1 MASIID
7 RKEHN
12 VIELTIEVPAEEF
25 KAALERS
32 FKKNANRFSIPGFR
46 KGKAPIGMVK
56 RYYGEGV
63 LYDDAIDDVINPA
76 YMEAIREYELDPVSR
91 PEIDVQEIGSD
102 KGLKAVITVTNK
114 PEVELGQYKGVEAV
128 RTDSEVTDSQ
138 VEEELLRIQQ
148 RNSRM
153 VPIDD
158 RPAEDGDT
166 VNINYEGFDDD
177 VQFEGGTAE
186 DHDLVIGSN
195 SFIPGFEEQ
204 IIGHNPGDEFDVNLS
219 FPEDYHAE
227 DLAGKPVVFKVRVNS
242 IKVKE
247 LPELDDEFAK
257 DVSEFDTLEEYTA
270 DLRKGLEEAAQRQA
284 DAEFENNAVAV
295 VTANATI
302 DLPRIMIENELD
314 SMISQQEREMQ
325 GMGLTLDQYLGY
337 LGQTVVDYR
346 QTLAA
351 DAEQRVRTSLVLEA
365 IAQTEDFEVTEE
377 DIDTEIKT
385 MAERYNM
392 EEDQVRNV
400 FNNDFSMLNND
411 IRFRKALELVKNE
424 ALPVAAP
431 EVEEADEPSE
441 ESDTTE
447 DA

>member
-1 MASIID
+1 M
-7 RKEHN
+7 
-12 VIELTIEVPAEEF
+12 
-25 KAALERS
+25 
-32 FKKNANRFSIPGFR
+32 
-46 KGKAPIGMVK
+46 
-56 RYYGEGV
+56 
-63 LYDDAIDDVINPA
+63 
-76 YMEAIREYELDPVSR
+76 
-91 PEIDVQEIGSD
+91 
-102 KGLKAVITVTNK
+102 
-114 PEVELGQYKGVEAV
+114 
-128 RTDSEVTDSQ
+128 
-138 VEEELLRIQQ
+138 
-148 RNSRM
+148 
-153 VPIDD
+153 
-158 RPAEDGDT
+158 
-166 VNINYEGFDDD
+166 
-177 VQFEGGTAE
+177 
-186 DHDLVIGSN
+186 
-195 SFIPGFEEQ
+195 
-204 IIGHNPGDEFDVNLS
+204 
-219 FPEDYHAE
+219 
-227 DLAGKPVVFKVRVNS
+227 NS

>member
-25 KAALERS
+25 KAALDRS

-76 YMEAIREYELDPVSR
+76 YTEAIQEHELDPVSR

-166 VNINYEGFDDD
+166 VNINYEGFDDG
-177 VQFEGGTAE
+177 VPFEGGTAE

-270 DLRKGLEEAAQRQA
+270 DLRKGLVEAAQRQA
-284 DAEFENNAVAV
+284 DTEFENNAVEV

-302 DLPRIMIENELD
+302 DLPQIMIENELD
-314 SMISQQEREMQ
+314 NMISQQEREMQ

-377 DIDTEIKT
+377 DIDAEIKT
-385 MAERYNM
+385 MSERYNM
-392 EEDQVRNV
+392 EEAQVRNV

-431 EVEEADEPSE
+431 EVEEVDESSE
-441 ESDTTE
+441 ELDTDE